1 MKHLMENNFELFTSN
16 YIIVEMAT
24 ILSQRISKKIAED
37 FRNDLYKGNTK
48 ILVTSI
54 EIEEITCEIFQK
66 SINKNI
72 SYVDY
77 TSITFCKKFNIENLV
92 TLDSDLMKL
101 FNIYSDFHLI
111 VVFIINY

>member
-1 MKHLMENNFELFTSN
+1 MENNFELFTSN

-24 ILSQRISKKIAED
+24 ILSQRISKKTSED
-37 FRNDLYKGNTK
+37 FRNDLYKENTR